1 MYVAAS
7 AEYDTLVTKRAPITA
22 RSSALSTENS
32 RETRYTASDTHTS
45 ERTPESHGVPA
56 PYLWRDY
63 IAYLEKKQ
71 GDKICWV
78 NFRDKQKFGWAAHHE
93 TFKFV
98 NGGG

>member
-56 PYLWRDY
+56 PPLNTVRYAGQRNRPSD
-63 IAYLEKKQ
+63 IFQSATEP
-71 GDKICWV
+71 
-78 NFRDKQKFGWAAHHE
+78 AA
-93 TFKFV
+93 
-98 NGGG
+98 